1 MSFIYGLISSPICFG
16 LGGAVFLWV
25 QRRRRVNGF
34 PPEAL
39 VPDHASGGSQ
49 REFDHLVTG
58 VLAELKRREAKK
70 SEPSESGR
78 DLRIDESVLH

>member
-1 MSFIYGLISSPICFG
+1 
-16 LGGAVFLWV
+16 
-25 QRRRRVNGF
+25 
-34 PPEAL
+34 